1 MSVKIRLA
9 RWGARKNPYYH
20 IVATDSRS
28 PRDGKFLETIGKY
41 NPMLENNAENKYTL
55 KEDRIKYWLSV
66 GAQPT
71 DKVRSILAKFSI
83 VEKKEIHVQTK
94 KSLPKAKA
102 QEKLKAQQAEIE
114 KKAQAEADA
123 KAQAQAEKQAKIDAE
138 KQAQAEVKSTD
149 EAKPTE

>member
-41 NPMLENNAENKYTL
+41 NPMVENSAENKYTL

-83 VEKKEIHVQTK
+83 GHFLCPI
-94 KSLPKAKA
+94 L
-102 QEKLKAQQAEIE
+102 
-114 KKAQAEADA
+114 
-123 KAQAQAEKQAKIDAE
+123 
-138 KQAQAEVKSTD
+138 
-149 EAKPTE
+149 